1 MSIKTAIAA
10 LLGLAALLGA
20 PARAATQTL
29 AADAGWAEFSVDGN
43 LPPYGLDWQDLDG
56 SALNFS
62 IVIPQGFIGRLT
74 VVDAG
79 FSGDRYALFNHGAL
93 LGQTGAALNGDA
105 NGAIQLDF
113 DAALA
118 DAAFSRGQFQL
129 GAGSHLISGRLIAS
143 TTLDGAPL
151 NASLGGLRL
160 AVSPVP
166 EPASAATLLGGL
178 ALLAGL
184 RRRAARR

>member
-1 MSIKTAIAA
+1 MSKIAIAA
-10 LLGLAALLGA
+10 LLGLSALLGA
-20 PARAATQTL
+20 SAQAATRTL
-29 AADAGWAEFSVDGN
+29 AADGSWAEFSVDGN
-43 LPPYGLDWQDLDG
+43 LPPYALGWQDLDG
-56 SALNFS
+56 SALSFS
-62 IVIPQGFIGRLT
+62 LVIPQGFVGHLT

-93 LGQTGAALNGDA
+93 LGQTGGALNGDA
-105 NGAIQLDF
+105 TGPLQLDF

-118 DAAFSRGQFQL
+118 DAAFSRGQFEL

-143 TTLDGAPL
+143 TTLDGEPL

-166 EPASAATLLGGL
+166 EPASVATLLAGL

-184 RRRAARR
+184 RRRAPRA